1 MYTDQQKREIER
13 VLTVFKPFIDQ
24 ADYLEIVWS
33 NKRQCYV
40 SLFIDTTRGCF
51 DGADEIHSA
60 EEICDKCYTEIGN
73 TSFLKTT
80 ASMNFGRCISWSET
94 SFCAAFSRM
103 MRSCRSITT

>member
-13 VLTVFKPFIDQ
+13 VLTVFKQYIDQ

-40 SLFIDTTRGCF
+40 LLFYDTTRDCF
-51 DGADEIHSA
+51 DGADAIQSA

-73 TSFLKTT
+73 DVLLE
-80 ASMNFGRCISWSET
+80 NVREYELCRCISWSRT
-94 SFCAAFSRM
+94 SFYTAFSRLM
-103 MRSCRSITT
+103 PNCPSITT

>member
-13 VLTVFKPFIDQ
+13 VLTVFKPFINQ

-40 SLFIDTTRGCF
+40 SLFIDTTRDCF

-60 EEICDKCYTEIGN
+60 EEICDKC
-73 TSFLKTT
+73 TSFSKTT
-80 ASMNFGRCISWSET
+80 ASMNFGRCTSWSGT
-94 SFCAAFSRM
+94 SFCAAFSSM
-103 MRSCRSITT
+103 MHSCRSITT